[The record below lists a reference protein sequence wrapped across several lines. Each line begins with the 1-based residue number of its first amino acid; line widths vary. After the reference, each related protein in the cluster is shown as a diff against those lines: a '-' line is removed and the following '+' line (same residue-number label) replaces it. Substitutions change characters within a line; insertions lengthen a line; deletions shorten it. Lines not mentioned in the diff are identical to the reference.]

1 MRYLH
6 LLPVGAALLASAI
19 ACREAGK
26 ARAAPDS
33 SRSKPT
39 EVSSSDQL
47 LLATVKTAL
56 PPPGIT
62 PVDLPEPGSAGAK
75 SLADYCAQCHNLP
88 SPSMHSAT
96 DWPSVVRRMWLRM
109 DRLPAT
115 LNIRIPDEGTRVQMV
130 GYLTSNALQVS
141 GSTLPPGLGR
151 EEFAM
156 ICSRCHSLPD
166 PRVHSTKDW
175 LTVFMRMERNM
186 ERMNVRP
193 PTPEET
199 SRILTY
205 LQSPATSRR

>member
-6 LLPVGAALLASAI
+6 LLPVAAFIASGI
-19 ACREAGK
+19 ACRATSK
-26 ARAAPDS
+26 TPAPPDS
-33 SRSKPT
+33 SSKPT
-39 EVSSSDQL
+39 EVSSNDQF

-62 PVDLPEPGSAGAK
+62 PVDLPEPGSTGAK

-109 DRLPAT
+109 DRLPVT
-115 LNIRIPDEGTRVQMV
+115 LNIRIPDEGTRVLMV

-156 ICSRCHSLPD
+156 ICSRCHALPD

-205 LQSPATSRR
+205 LQSPSTSRR